1 MKYKHSRKEIFK
13 FIEKKWRQVDVDP
26 VKRCS
31 DYGNILGKLLCEGN
45 MLFEKAEWPQE
56 KDRYW
61 YVNNDGNVDHIDWIG
76 SHNDLATRKFGNC
89 FRTEKEAIK
98 ARDKIREVLND

>member
-1 MKYKHSRKEIFK
+1 MKYKHSRKEMFK

-56 KDRYW
+56 EDEFW
-61 YVNNDGNVDHIDWIG
+61 YIGIHLEPMVSSRNHLLSEALKEVGNI
-76 SHNDLATRKFGNC
+76 
-89 FRTEKEAIK
+89 FRTKKEAIK
-98 ARDKIREVLND
+98 ARNKIREVLND